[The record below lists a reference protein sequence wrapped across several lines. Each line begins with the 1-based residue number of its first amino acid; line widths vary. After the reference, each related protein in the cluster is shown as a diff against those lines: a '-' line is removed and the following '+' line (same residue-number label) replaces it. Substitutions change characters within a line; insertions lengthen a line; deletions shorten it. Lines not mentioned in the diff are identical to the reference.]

1 MKYIFLS
8 LILFLTSC
16 SLSKDSAYWN
26 EDPIKKSIKD
36 KKLSMILEKNDD
48 YKSMT
53 FDEFNLFLKDYSNNA
68 EYPKIIDEV
77 INDKVSKTAKLKTKE
92 FKNKSDK
99 MLSGS
104 TKQYPKGTKKK
115 LMNK

>member
-1 MKYIFLS
+1 MKYLFLS

-26 EDPIKKSIKD
+26 EDLIKKSSED
-36 KKLSMILEKNDD
+36 KKLSQIIKKTGD

-68 EYPKIIDEV
+68 EYPD
-77 INDKVSKTAKLKTKE
+77 IN
-92 FKNKSDK
+92 
-99 MLSGS
+99 
-104 TKQYPKGTKKK
+104 Q
-115 LMNK
+115 

>member
-1 MKYIFLS
+1 MKYLFLS

-26 EDPIKKSIKD
+26 EDSIKTTDED
-36 KKLSMILEKNDD
+36 KKLSKILKKTGD

-68 EYPKIIDEV
+68 EYPD
-77 INDKVSKTAKLKTKE
+77 IN
-92 FKNKSDK
+92 
-99 MLSGS
+99 
-104 TKQYPKGTKKK
+104 
-115 LMNK
+115 